1 MNFLHAPYIKS
12 GKISQEDLVYV
23 LYASMVEP
31 IRFINQYEWRTLTD
45 METAALGTMWKYVGD
60 MMNMDYK
67 RVLQKDTWVDGIEF
81 IEDTTRWAEGFEDE
95 KLRPMAEVKELGQVL
110 MDMML
115 QSHASIASPI
125 IYSAACVLVGDRL
138 RRAFG

>member
-81 IEDTTRWAEGFEDE
+81 IEDITRWAEGFEDE

>member
-1 MNFLHAPYIKS
+1 
-12 GKISQEDLVYV
+12 
-23 LYASMVEP
+23 MVEP

-81 IEDTTRWAEGFEDE
+81 IEDITRWAEGFEDE